1 MILGAEFLFN
11 EQKVHSISKNI
22 LTIYD
27 KKIKLSVPMY
37 NTTHSTPTVESNY
50 SFTPLPTTTDHVT
63 SAPTCETNTPPSI
76 PTLLENQDKIQNY
89 FSGIANAVIHPG
101 ENNNCA
107 VQPPQTSSGQ

>member
-50 SFTPLPTTTDHVT
+50 SSTPLSSTTDHVT
-63 SAPTCETNTPPSI
+63 PSPTCETNTPSSI
-76 PTLLENQDKIQNY
+76 PALLENKDKIQINH
-89 FSGIANAVIHPG
+89 FDHDMHNETLPDSHTWAPLF
-101 ENNNCA
+101 
-107 VQPPQTSSGQ
+107 